1 MLPVLCPADR
11 GRNSEERRRQRRE
24 TTTHVGLEIV
34 RAVVVLLTFLGLV
47 SRDVKPENV
56 GVVGEGRIALIDWDR
71 GRGRGG
77 KSEKLWIHTVD
88 KSLFIDEQA
97 LVNCVDPQLLRLPP
111 TPPTAIPVD
120 QRYPAFSDH
129 PHILRFYVARDETQE
144 R

>member
-71 GRGRGG
+71 GRGRAHRYRVQRRSRGSCVLVF
-77 KSEKLWIHTVD
+77 SEPHPLTAETRRAHV
-88 KSLFIDEQA
+88 SQR
-97 LVNCVDPQLLRLPP
+97 LVG
-111 TPPTAIPVD
+111 
-120 QRYPAFSDH
+120 
-129 PHILRFYVARDETQE
+129 VAH
-144 R
+144 